1 MIKAVVFGSK
11 RPGDERC
18 SSNPRKSHKQTCSWG
33 SLFSFLIYI
42 LLIVAVVQRS
52 LWSERPSVEI
62 APWESES
69 SLPKLPFP
77 QGQTRGP
84 VPEHVCPIHANGNN
98 LSSSSVSGSPT
109 RSVLKQRPIFPV
121 SREKGHKATSYLAFC
136 FIIMLPVVLV
146 FQLSLRSSSS
156 RLRVTDLQ

>member
-1 MIKAVVFGSK
+1 MRDAHPILENLINRHAAEGHYFL
-11 RPGDERC
+11 
-18 SSNPRKSHKQTCSWG
+18 
-33 SLFSFLIYI
+33 SLFIHI
-42 LLIVAVVQRS
+42 LLFVAVVQRS
-52 LWSERPSVEI
+52 LWSETQCWNCPVRV
-62 APWESES
+62 W
-69 SLPKLPFP
+69 KLPLP

-121 SREKGHKATSYLAFC
+121 SREKGHKATSYLPFC